1 MPRGLP
7 DSFLLTGAL
16 RLSRRIR
23 RAGRGRGRPALRPV
37 LISYRLQN
45 LVLYKPILNFELRN
59 MYGTVGR
66 YIRKVGQRVANRARR
81 QVGVRTG
88 ALKASIRMQVIRRRG
103 EVAVKIGGY
112 TDYALL
118 HHEGSRPHIIQATK
132 PGSQL
137 VFFKGS
143 RLIRTPIVNHPGTK
157 PNRYLTNQLRPSL
170 LRGIRPS

>member
-16 RLSRRIR
+16 RLSRRISR
-23 RAGRGRGRPALRPV
+23 RGRGGRPSLRPELYV
-37 LISYRLQN
+37 YKLQK
-45 LVLYKPILNFELRN
+45 LVLYKPIVNFELRN

-66 YIRKVGQRVANRARR
+66 YIRKVGQRAANRARR
-81 QVGVRTG
+81 QVGVKTG

-118 HHEGSRPHIIQATK
+118 HHQGSRPHIIEPNK
-132 PGSQL
+132 PGGQL

-143 RLIRTPIVNHPGTK
+143 RLVRTPIVHHPGTK
-157 PNRYLTNQLRPSL
+157 PNRYLTDQLRPSL

>member
-16 RLSRRIR
+16 RLKRRLQR
-23 RAGRGRGRPALRPV
+23 RGRGGAPGLRPV
-37 LISYRLQN
+37 VYSYRLQN
-45 LVLYKPILNFELRN
+45 LVLYKPIVNFELRN

-66 YIRKVGQRVANRARR
+66 YIRKVGQRVATRARR
-81 QVGVRTG
+81 QVGVKTG
-88 ALKASIRMQVIRRRG
+88 RLKASIRMQVIRRRG

-112 TDYALL
+112 TDYARM
-118 HHEGSRPHIIQATK
+118 HHEGTRPHIIEPKKAGT
-132 PGSQL
+132 QL
-137 VFFKGS
+137 VFMKGS
-143 RLIRTPIVNHPGTK
+143 RIIRTPVVNHPGTR